1 MGTKLKD
8 IIIRKEVSFEDLQ
21 HKKVVVDSF
30 NILYQF
36 LTSIRQRDGS
46 FLTDSQGRITSHLTG
61 LFSRTIRMIECDI
74 KPAFVFDGKPPA
86 LKMRERERRAAIKEE
101 AELKYKEALAAENVE
116 DMKKY
121 AVRTTRLTKEMIEE
135 AKELIEAMGF
145 PIIQAPS
152 EGEAQA
158 AHIVK
163 NGDAYA
169 EVSQDYDCLMFG
181 VKRVIQNLTV
191 SEKRKVANKLAYETV
206 KPQIIDLEENLKN
219 LGITNDQLIVVGM
232 LVGTDYNIG
241 GIKGIGPK
249 NALKLVKQHGSDFDA
264 LFKQVEWEKSFDFSW
279 KEVFDLIKHMPVTD
293 DYKLVWKNPNK
304 EKIIEILCDKHEFN
318 RARIESALEKLEAEK
333 KKLSQRGLDGW
344 F

>member
-1 MGTKLKD
+1 MSQSTTHYL
-8 IIIRKEVSFEDLQ
+8 
-21 HKKVVVDSF
+21 
-30 NILYQF
+30 ILPVI
-36 LTSIRQRDGS
+36 LMST
-46 FLTDSQGRITSHLTG
+46 LCTA
-61 LFSRTIRMIECDI
+61 C
-74 KPAFVFDGKPPA
+74 
-86 LKMRERERRAAIKEE
+86 
-101 AELKYKEALAAENVE
+101 
-116 DMKKY
+116 
-121 AVRTTRLTKEMIEE
+121 IEE